1 MMAVSLLGFV
11 AGLPF
16 ISVRLAAVSAF
27 IPSYEA
33 GLLVIDFATAILL
46 FSLFAYLRSWALL
59 IIAAGYVFDGLMV
72 IPHALTFPGA
82 FTASGLLGA
91 GPQTTAWLY
100 EFWHLGF
107 PLSVLTYALLVRR
120 RLDHFSGS
128 VWIGM
133 AGACAASVALTAG
146 LTLLTIVGH
155 DWLPI
160 LVRRVGDANGIGI
173 GIGVAPGVW
182 LVTLGTLIVLWHRS
196 VPTVFE
202 LWLMVVLVAWLVD
215 IGFAAL
221 LGEQRYDLGFYAA
234 RIYGLLA
241 AGFVL
246 ANLLIE
252 TNRVY
257 GGLMHAL
264 ALAESRNAD
273 LLRVREEFARIQR
286 HEAIGRLV
294 GGVAHDFNNIL
305 TVVTGA
311 IDLTLDEP
319 EISDRSRRLLQASL
333 AATTR
338 GERINE
344 QLLSLI
350 RRQAS
355 RPEILDLNEVITS
368 LEPFLAHAVE
378 DRVQIVTRL
387 SPVVWPAKVD
397 RAQFETALV
406 NIVVNARDAMSD
418 SGTVLIETTNA
429 TPARGTVPELHAVE
443 YVLVRVSDNGPG
455 MAPEVQAHAFD
466 PFFTTKQPGEG
477 TGLGLSQVHGFA
489 RASGGGTR
497 IVSAAGTG
505 TTVEIFLPRSGS
517 RVAEPE
523 VAGLGLLR
531 EVGAGETILVV
542 EDDPAVMEVAVSAL
556 HDLGYRTWQAAGAE
570 QALNILCTGAAIDV
584 LFADVVL
591 PGGMNGAQLAF
602 EAQRIRPD
610 LKVLLTSGYATRM
623 LAQQH
628 GVPETLDLLPKPYS
642 RGTLASRIRGIMG
655 R

>member
-1 MMAVSLLGFV
+1 MNLTGTETDSDRTAGFLATEPARPTDWRIAVFMMVVSLLGFV

-16 ISVRLAAVSAF
+16 ISVRLSAVPAF

-59 IIAAGYVFDGLMV
+59 IVAAGYVFDGLMV

-107 PLSVLTYALLVRR
+107 PLCVLTYALLVRHR
-120 RLDHFSGS
+120 FDRFSGS
-128 VWIGM
+128 AWIGM
-133 AGACAASVALTAG
+133 AGACAASAALTAG

-160 LVRRVGDANGIGI
+160 LVRRIGDANTNTI

-182 LVTLGTLIVLWHRS
+182 LVTLGALIVLWHRS
-196 VPTVFE
+196 VPTVLE

-215 IGFAAL
+215 IGFAVL

-252 TNRVY
+252 TNRLY
-257 GGLMHAL
+257 GGLMHVL

-319 EISDRSRRLLQASL
+319 KISDRSRRLLQASL
-333 AATTR
+333 AATKR

-344 QLLSLI
+344 QLLSLV
-350 RRQAS
+350 RRQGS

-368 LEPFLAHAVE
+368 LEPFLARAVE

-387 SPVVWPAKVD
+387 SPLVWPAKVD
-397 RAQFETALV
+397 RTQFETALV

-429 TPARGTVPELHAVE
+429 TPARGT
-443 YVLVRVSDNGPG
+443 
-455 MAPEVQAHAFD
+455 
-466 PFFTTKQPGEG
+466 
-477 TGLGLSQVHGFA
+477 
-489 RASGGGTR
+489 GTR
-497 IVSAAGTG
+497 
-505 TTVEIFLPRSGS
+505 TTRSGVRAGARQRQRS
-517 RVAEPE
+517 RHGA
-523 VAGLGLLR
+523 R
-531 EVGAGETILVV
+531 GAGARLR
-542 EDDPAVMEVAVSAL
+542 SLL
-556 HDLGYRTWQAAGAE
+556 HHQTAGRR
-570 QALNILCTGAAIDV
+570 
-584 LFADVVL
+584 
-591 PGGMNGAQLAF
+591 NGA
-602 EAQRIRPD
+602 RPQ
-610 LKVLLTSGYATRM
+610 SGPWFCARLGWGHANRLRRREWYD
-623 LAQQH
+623 
-628 GVPETLDLLPKPYS
+628 G
-642 RGTLASRIRGIMG
+642 
-655 R
+655 